1 MNWRRVHP
9 KGEDPEHHKEWR
21 SGKYH
26 IIWRDRV
33 FEVTVDQ
40 GYHILTKLED
50 GSWDL
55 LNRYKRLKR
64 TLKAAKRACELH
76 ANPPKKRKKRKRK

>member
-1 MNWRRVHP
+1 MNWRRVHQE
-9 KGEDPEHHKEWR
+9 GEDPKHYKVWHGGR
-21 SGKYH
+21 GRYA

-33 FEVTVDQ
+33 CDCAVAPGFHTAVRCP
-40 GYHILTKLED
+40 D

-55 LNRYKRLKR
+55 LNRNMRLKR

-76 ANPPKKRKKRKRK
+76 ANPPKKQKRK

>member
-1 MNWRRVHP
+1 MNWRRISHEDKDP
-9 KGEDPEHHKEWR
+9 KHYKEWR
-21 SGKYH
+21 SGKYQ

-33 FEVTVDQ
+33 CRVTVDQ

-55 LNRYKRLKR
+55 LNRGKRLKR
-64 TLKAAKRACELH
+64 TLKAAKRACEQH
-76 ANPPKKRKKRKRK
+76 ANPPKKRKRKKRR